1 MNKPLRVAL
10 VAFIVGLTMLLQPP
24 KAFAATGFA
33 DITCGNPITGE
44 QMTFSTGWDNS
55 NQYFEGKGNIAA
67 LYCEGGWAG
76 PYTIY
81 ISDSLPPNDPQRYY
95 AGIIPE
101 VLPIEPTPILPTP
114 IPEPVVTPSNTP
126 MPEPTPTPSPS
137 DTPAPD
143 PVVTNEPT
151 PVPVVEPEPS
161 PEPTPEQTPTPEPEP
176 QPTDPVVEP
185 EPSAEPS
192 EPPLEIT
199 LEPTDVELV
208 EAVTDLYP
216 KIMDGLSQVEAVA
229 LAELLT
235 EFTADEAITFEAF
248 AESGLDYE
256 DLPPE
261 QPIMLENGVI
271 LEAQVADA
279 IEIFETVDELLA
291 TIFSDP
297 GKAIM
302 AAANIGADMTPI
314 EREENQSV
322 VVGAIVVANIASS
335 MRRIK

>member
-33 DITCGNPITGE
+33 DITCGDPITGE

-95 AGIIPE
+95 AGITPE

-114 IPEPVVTPSNTP
+114 IPEPVVTPSDTP

-137 DTPAPD
+137 DTPALD

-161 PEPTPEQTPTPEPEP
+161 PEPTPEQTPQPEPET

-185 EPSAEPS
+185 EPSAESS
-192 EPPLEIT
+192 EPPL
-199 LEPTDVELV
+199 
-208 EAVTDLYP
+208 
-216 KIMDGLSQVEAVA
+216 S
-229 LAELLT
+229 
-235 EFTADEAITFEAF
+235 
-248 AESGLDYE
+248 
-256 DLPPE
+256 
-261 QPIMLENGVI
+261 
-271 LEAQVADA
+271 
-279 IEIFETVDELLA
+279 
-291 TIFSDP
+291 
-297 GKAIM
+297 
-302 AAANIGADMTPI
+302 
-314 EREENQSV
+314 
-322 VVGAIVVANIASS
+322 
-335 MRRIK
+335 

>member
-10 VAFIVGLTMLLQPP
+10 VAFIVGLTMLLHPP

-33 DITCGNPITGE
+33 DITCGDPITGE

-95 AGIIPE
+95 AGITPE

-114 IPEPVVTPSNTP
+114 IPEPVVTPSDTP

-151 PVPVVEPEPS
+151 PVPIVEPEPS

-176 QPTDPVVEP
+176 QPTEAVIEP

-216 KIMDGLSQVEAVA
+216 EIMDGLSQVEAIA

-248 AESGLDYE
+248 EESGLDYE

-279 IEIFETVDELLA
+279 IEIFATVDELLA
-291 TIFSDP
+291 TIFNDP

-335 MRRIK
+335 IRRIK